1 MKAKRIFLILS
12 LLGLFLLSGCTIAI
26 LNETPETLPTNPSGI
41 YTLTARTALTDSLV
55 KRDSLKTF
63 IVIDGSKEA
72 LTPRPEGGGFY
83 EYDYAIPEGRN
94 EARYY
99 FLMEYQLHKDK
110 EPNLIHKRQ
119 SELSTLKLI
128 DRYTISL
135 DVNRAPIGTELALF
149 GRGFSRA
156 DTVFVGQSAAE
167 TRYLT
172 SNTLQFLVPPVE
184 AGKRYKVEV
193 RSGANREAA
202 GLLKVDPSLPL
213 RVVPSE
219 LDMQTGQNQAL
230 LFQLE
235 NPAPNGGQHIEVTT
249 DIPNSVIM
257 PEVVIAAGQRTVS
270 ITLQA
275 GVSGI
280 GKLYIQAPGMR
291 EIVIPISVQ

>member
-1 MKAKRIFLILS
+1 
-12 LLGLFLLSGCTIAI
+12 
-26 LNETPETLPTNPSGI
+26 
-41 YTLTARTALTDSLV
+41 
-55 KRDSLKTF
+55 
-63 IVIDGSKEA
+63 
-72 LTPRPEGGGFY
+72 
-83 EYDYAIPEGRN
+83 
-94 EARYY
+94 
-99 FLMEYQLHKDK
+99 
-110 EPNLIHKRQ
+110 
-119 SELSTLKLI
+119 LSTLKLI